1 MSEQDFNPTPEKPIL
16 MNTEMVRAIMN
27 GTKTQTRR
35 VADVLGKEKF
45 LDLAI
50 YHQWLLAT
58 SDHDSVPLSNELAAH
73 SPFGKSGTLLWV
85 RETFQRVPDT
95 LKTEDVQPF
104 LFKADNIGKLYW
116 KWKPSIH
123 MPKDAARIWLMVAD
137 VRIERLQD
145 MGDDDAIAEGVL
157 RYDFDKQSKNWSVY
171 SYHDYCDSTV
181 FANTALDSFRSL
193 WQSIY
198 DKRGLGWQK
207 NPWVWVYTFEVLST
221 TGKPETW
228 PGKQLNVV
236 EEAAKY
242 RHP

>member
-16 MNTEMVRAIMN
+16 FSTEMVRAIMN

-35 VADVLGKEKF
+35 VVNRQIEGEQLFMDR
-45 LDLAI
+45 DCI
-50 YHQWLLAT
+50 AT
-58 SDHDSVPLSNELAAH
+58 YFEGIEVKP
-73 SPFGKSGTLLWV
+73 PFGPPGTLLWV

-123 MPKDAARIWLMVAD
+123 MPKDAARIWLMVTD

-145 MGDDDAIAEGVL
+145 MGDDDAIAEGVEEIHPAPFL
-157 RYDFDKQSKNWSVY
+157 IRWK
-171 SYHDYCDSTV
+171 DYADPTGEL
-181 FANTALDSFRSL
+181 FTEPIDSFRSL